1 MISSASRILR
11 NLSREEAFYFFAS
24 IGNYIG
30 ESASSLREF
39 LEKIGSVNTK
49 SLEFHLQREDF
60 EKWVNQTL
68 GDPKLAA
75 RIKDLRSQNITGEN
89 LRSQLCLVVARRSKE
104 LSSGLSAV

>member
-1 MISSASRILR
+1 MVSSTSRTLR

-30 ESASSLREF
+30 ESAASLKEF

-60 EKWVNQTL
+60 EKWVSGTL
-68 GDPKLAA
+68 GDQKLAA
-75 RIKDLRSQNITGEN
+75 QIKDLRSQNITGEN
-89 LRSQLCLVVARRSKE
+89 LRTQLCLVAARRYKE
-104 LSSGLSAV
+104 LSAGQQ

>member
-1 MISSASRILR
+1 MVSSTSRTLR

-30 ESASSLREF
+30 ESAASLKEF

-60 EKWVNQTL
+60 EKWVNGTL
-68 GDPKLAA
+68 GDQKLAA
-75 RIKDLRSQNITGEN
+75 QIKDLRSQNITGEN
-89 LRSQLCLVVARRSKE
+89 LRTQLCLIAARRYKE
-104 LSSGLSAV
+104 LSTGQH